1 MDDDEEEEED
11 DEEVVVLLVVVPLG
25 TALAAWLAG
34 GAAAAAGGI
43 SRGATGFMCPASG
56 PGRDRGATWDTGEDR
71 EPWASPTPSEFLHA
85 TIAMSTGPKLRCT
98 NFSF

>member
-1 MDDDEEEEED
+1 MDDEEEDDDEE
-11 DEEVVVLLVVVPLG
+11 VVLLVVVPLG

-34 GAAAAAGGI
+34 GAAAAGGI

-56 PGRDRGATWDTGEDR
+56 PGRDRGATWETGEDR
-71 EPWASPTPSEFLHA
+71 GPWVSPTPSEFLHA